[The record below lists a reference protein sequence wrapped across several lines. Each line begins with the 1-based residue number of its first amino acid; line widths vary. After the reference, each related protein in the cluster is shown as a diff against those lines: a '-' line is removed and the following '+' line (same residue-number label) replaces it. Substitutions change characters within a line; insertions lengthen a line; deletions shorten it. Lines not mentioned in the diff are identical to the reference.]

1 MKRRSQ
7 RRSSTSGRLEPVF
20 FVDADLCSKVFL
32 ATLRQ
37 AGLALESHHD
47 HFREGTP
54 DEVWL
59 EHIGSR
65 GWIALSRNK
74 EIRRNSFE
82 TDRLMQFGTRVFM
95 LIGNPNPHLDFMRSL
110 AENFVNTI
118 HKVHRFLE
126 KHDGPFIAKVSRP
139 DQAPDNPH
147 SQIVRPGN
155 VEMWLSYEQ
164 WLSDRQRREGK

>member
-7 RRSSTSGRLEPVF
+7 RRSSTNGQLEPVF
-20 FVDADLCSKVFL
+20 FVDADLCSRIFL

-37 AGLALESHHD
+37 AGLVLESHHD

-74 EIRRNSFE
+74 EIRHNSFQ

-95 LIGNPNPHLDFMRSL
+95 LIGNPAPGSDFMRCL

-118 HKVHRFLE
+118 HRVHRFLE
-126 KHDGPFIAKVSRP
+126 KYEGPFIAKISRP
-139 DQAPDNPH
+139 DQAPDNPY
-147 SQIVRPGN
+147 SRIVRPGN

-164 WLSDRQRREGK
+164 WLADRQKRRS